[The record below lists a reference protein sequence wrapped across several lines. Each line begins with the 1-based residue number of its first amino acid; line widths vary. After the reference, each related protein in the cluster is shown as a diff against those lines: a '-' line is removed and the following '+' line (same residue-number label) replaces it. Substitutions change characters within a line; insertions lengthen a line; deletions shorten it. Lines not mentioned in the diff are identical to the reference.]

1 MRIDYPFAHHG
12 GGFYDGILVGLFS
25 TGIGHPGVADDD
37 CGSRFF
43 WTIIYKCLSYC
54 ENDNICNVIDI

>member
-43 WTIIYKCLSYC
+43 LDY
-54 ENDNICNVIDI
+54 NI

>member
-43 WTIIYKCLSYC
+43 WTIIYK
-54 ENDNICNVIDI
+54 